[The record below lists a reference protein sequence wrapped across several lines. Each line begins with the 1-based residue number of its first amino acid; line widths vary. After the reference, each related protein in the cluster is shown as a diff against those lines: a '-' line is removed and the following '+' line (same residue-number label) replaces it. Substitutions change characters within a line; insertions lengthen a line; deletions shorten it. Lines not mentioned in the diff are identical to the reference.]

1 MIICETKQQLRDY
14 RKSCTGSVGFVP
26 TMGFL
31 HEGHAKLIETS
42 VKQNDVTILSI
53 FVNPTQFG
61 PNEDLDRY
69 PRDFE
74 RDHKLAET
82 LGVDCIF
89 YPSVEEMYGT
99 PSTITFNSGEMATVL
114 CGASRPGH
122 FDGVLQVVTK
132 LFHLVQPTHAYFG
145 QKDAQQLALIES
157 LVEAYDFPLTIV
169 RVATIRESD
178 GLAKS
183 SRNVYLSNLER
194 DQAPKI
200 YQALLAGKELFKE
213 GASVEE
219 TVNFVHKELDK
230 LTGARVDYVDMLSYP
245 HLTKTE
251 QAKLFVLA
259 VAVFFEKARL
269 IDNILIERVN
279 PYATNDVK

>member
-1 MIICETKQQLRDY
+1 MIICETKQELRTF
-14 RKSCTGSVGFVP
+14 RKSCRGTVGFVP
-26 TMGFL
+26 TMGYL
-31 HEGHAKLIETS
+31 HDGHAKLLETS
-42 VKQNDVTILSI
+42 IQQNDVTILSI

-74 RDHKLAET
+74 RDHQLAAS

-89 YPSVEEMYGT
+89 YPSVDEMYT
-99 PSTITFNSGEMATVL
+99 TESTITFDSGDMANVL

-122 FDGVLQVVTK
+122 FNGVLQVVTK
-132 LFHLVQPTHAYFG
+132 LFHLVQPTNAYFG

-157 LVEAYDFPLTIV
+157 LVEAYDFPLSIV
-169 RVATIRESD
+169 RVATIRDND

-183 SRNVYLSNLER
+183 SRNVYLSAAER
-194 DQAPKI
+194 EQAPRI
-200 YQALLAGKELFKE
+200 YQALVAGKKVYEE
-213 GASVEE
+213 CASVKE
-219 TVNFVHKELDK
+219 TVHYVQQELGK
-230 LTGARVDYVDMLSYP
+230 LTAARIDYVDMLSYP
-245 HLTKTE
+245 HLKKTE
-251 QAKLFVLA
+251 HAKLYVLA

>member
-1 MIICETKQQLRDY
+1 MIICETKQQLRDF
-14 RKSCTGSVGFVP
+14 RKTCNATVGFVP

-31 HEGHAKLIETS
+31 HEGHAKLLKTS
-42 VKQNDVTILSI
+42 VEQNDVTILSI

-74 RDHKLAET
+74 RDHRLAES

-132 LFHLVQPTHAYFG
+132 LFHLVEPTHAYFG

-157 LVEAYDFPLTIV
+157 LVDAYDFPLTIV
-169 RVATIRESD
+169 RVATIRETD

-183 SRNVYLSNLER
+183 SRNVYLSDMER
-194 DQAPKI
+194 NQAPKI
-200 YQALLAGKELFKE
+200 YQALLAGKAIFDE
-213 GASVEE
+213 GATVEQ
-219 TVNFVHKELDK
+219 TISFVHQELEKVAD
-230 LTGARVDYVDMLSYP
+230 ARVDYVDMLSYP
-245 HLTKTE
+245 ALTKTE
-251 QAKLFVLA
+251 DAELYVLA
-259 VAVFFEKARL
+259 VAVYFEKARL
-269 IDNILIERVN
+269 IDNILIERVI
-279 PYATNDVK
+279 PHATNDVK